1 MDRRLTH
8 REEFAVP
15 SLPTAL
21 TIAGSD
27 SGGGA
32 GIQADLKTFTVLGV
46 YGASI
51 LTALTAQNTVGVQGV
66 HAVPPDFIAQQFDSV
81 CSDLPIGAAKT
92 GMLAD
97 AEVIEIV
104 AAKVKE
110 HGLRPLVVDPVMVA
124 KSGDRLLAQ
133 GAQDALIRHV
143 LPLAEVIT
151 PNLGEAEVLSG
162 MSVRSPEQI
171 REAAKR
177 MRDLGCKA
185 VLVKGGHLEGEAV
198 DILYDGS
205 DFTEFRAGRI
215 ESKNTHGSGCT
226 LSAAIAANLS
236 KGKTLKEAVQE
247 AKTFITEAIDNAP
260 ADLGSGHGPLNHMFR
275 LKDQRP

>member
-1 MDRRLTH
+1 MSS
-8 REEFAVP
+8 F
-15 SLPTAL
+15 PTAL

-46 YGASI
+46 YGASV

-66 HAVPPDFIAQQFDSV
+66 HPVPPEFVAQQFDSV

-97 AEVIEIV
+97 AALIEVV

-110 HGLRPLVVDPVMVA
+110 HGVHPLVVDPVMVA

-133 GAQDALIRHV
+133 GAQEALIRCV

-162 MSVRSPEQI
+162 MSVRDPGAM
-171 REAAKR
+171 REAARR
-177 MRDLGCKA
+177 MRDFGCGA
-185 VLVKGGHLEGEAV
+185 VLVKGGHLRGEAL

-205 DFTEFRAGRI
+205 GFTEFRAPRI
-215 ESKNTHGSGCT
+215 DSKNTHGTGCT
-226 LSAAIAANLS
+226 LSAAIAANLA
-236 KGKTLKEAVQE
+236 KGHALPEAVRQ
-247 AKTFITEAIDNAP
+247 AKEFITEAIRDAP
-260 ADLGSGHGPLNHMFR
+260 QGLGAGHGPLNHMCR
-275 LKDQRP
+275 LGKGG